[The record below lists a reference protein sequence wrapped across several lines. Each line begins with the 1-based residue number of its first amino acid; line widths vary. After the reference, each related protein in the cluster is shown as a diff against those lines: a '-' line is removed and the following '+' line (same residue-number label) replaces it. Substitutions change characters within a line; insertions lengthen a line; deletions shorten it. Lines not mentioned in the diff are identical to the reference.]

1 MSVLFVY
8 FFLSSFI
15 VGSGVSYTLLIEND
29 LRLKIM
35 QIINVRDQNTSL
47 TARLLLHIKSVNW
60 ECRYVSELIFIN
72 V

>member
-1 MSVLFVY
+1 MSVLFVC

-15 VGSGVSYTLLIEND
+15 DGSGVSYTLLIEND